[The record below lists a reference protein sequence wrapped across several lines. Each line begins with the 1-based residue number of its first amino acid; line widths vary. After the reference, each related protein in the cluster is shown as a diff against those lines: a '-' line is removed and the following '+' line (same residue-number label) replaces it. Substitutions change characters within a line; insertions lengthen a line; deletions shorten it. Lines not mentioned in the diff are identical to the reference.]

1 MLYRNLLIVICF
13 LMNISFC
20 IGQEDQLSDYI
31 PKGYTEFEKHFGD
44 LNKDGVDDCV
54 LIIKNTDTANIVI
67 NRFDEK
73 VDRNRR
79 GIIIL
84 FKTADGY
91 EIADKNLDCFSSE
104 NEDGGVYFPPDLS
117 FEIKDQKL
125 YISYGHGRYGH
136 WKYTFRY
143 QDGGFKLI
151 GFDSSSNRGPIT
163 MTKTSINF
171 LSKKKLVSQNT
182 NENADVGEEVYKETW
197 HDIEIDK
204 LIELVE
210 IEDFDKLDMYEY

>member
-1 MLYRNLLIVICF
+1 MVPYITA
-13 LMNISFC
+13 C
-20 IGQEDQLSDYI
+20 IGQEELSGFI
-31 PKGYTEFEKHFGD
+31 PDGYVEFEKHFGD

-54 LIIKNTDTANIVI
+54 LIIKDTDSANIVV
-67 NRFDEK
+67 NRFDER

-91 EIADKNLDCFSSE
+91 EIADKSLDCFSSE

-117 FEIKDQKL
+117 FEIKDHKL

-143 QDGGFKLI
+143 QDGSFKLI

-171 LSKKKLVSQNT
+171 QSKKKLVSQNT
-182 NENADVGEEVYKETW
+182 NENADVGGEVYKETW

-204 LIELVE
+204 LIELAE
-210 IEDFDKLDMYEY
+210 IEDFDTLDMYDY